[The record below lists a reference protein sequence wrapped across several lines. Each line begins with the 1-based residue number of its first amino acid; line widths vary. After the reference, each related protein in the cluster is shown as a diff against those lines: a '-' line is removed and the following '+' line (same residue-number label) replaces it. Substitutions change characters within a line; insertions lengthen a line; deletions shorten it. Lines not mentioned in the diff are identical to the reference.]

1 MNAHRDP
8 RPASAAGAT
17 PYSRTHSAVCRASG
31 HRRLARLARRRVAEH
46 LAADG
51 LTATAA
57 TLRTS
62 PPSVLPA
69 FMAALGIDAS
79 VLGDA
84 RMPDDRRNGA
94 DAAAL
99 IAAARTERGEQSR
112 MRLVEHLSAV
122 GMTETAAAVRKSPAS
137 AMAGL
142 ERAFGVPV
150 SGGVAVGREAA
161 VLDGA
166 TKALIAAGER
176 EAGRVA
182 RRRVASV
189 LSAAGLPDTANAVRV
204 SAPTVLPAFIAAMG
218 LDKRMLAGLPLRETA
233 CAGAAAT
240 KLVTAARAER
250 ARRAAASTCAP
261 ARRLAVAD
269 PRAAAAA
276 RRGAAARP
284 KGLVPV
290 PLPNCRTQ
298 PEVLVKWEQDAE
310 QVFETGSREQV
321 RSALAEAEMFCKGCP
336 LANQCA
342 ETANSTRYTGLA
354 GGRVFVRGRH
364 RAKPTHPVRI
374 VA

>member
-1 MNAHRDP
+1 MNSQPDP
-8 RPASAAGAT
+8 RTASAAGVT
-17 PYSRTHSAVCRASG
+17 PYSRTHRAVCRASG
-31 HRRLARLARRRVAEH
+31 HRRLARLARHKVADY

-79 VLGDA
+79 VLGEA

-99 IAAARTERGEQSR
+99 IAAARRELGERSR
-112 MRLVEHLSAV
+112 MRIVEHLTAA
-122 GMTETAAAVRKSPAS
+122 GMPETAAAVRKSPIS
-137 AMAGL
+137 AMPAI

-150 SGGVAVGREAA
+150 SADARVRPASARPDA
-161 VLDGA
+161 A
-166 TKALIAAGER
+166 TKTLIAAGER

-189 LSAAGLPDTANAVRV
+189 LTAAGLPDTAAAVRV
-204 SAPTVLPAFIAAMG
+204 SAPNVLLPFITAMG
-218 LDKRMLAGLPLRETA
+218 LDKRMLAGLPLQATPF
-233 CAGAAAT
+233 AGAAT
-240 KLVTAARAER
+240 KLVNTARAER
-250 ARRAAASTCAP
+250 ARRAGASTCAP

-276 RRGAAARP
+276 RRAAAARP

-290 PLPNCRTQ
+290 GLPNCRKQ
-298 PEVLVKWEQDAE
+298 PEVLIKWEQAAE
-310 QVFETGSREQV
+310 ETFDTGSREQV
-321 RSALAEAEMFCKGCP
+321 RAALAEAEMFCKGCP
-336 LANQCA
+336 LAQSCA

-354 GGRVFVRGRH
+354 GGRIFVGGRH
-364 RAKPTHPVRI
+364 RAKPSNPVRI